1 MSVSRI
7 EQWLSSIGFKQYTQL
22 FIDNGY
28 DDFELCKH
36 LKENDL
42 DLMGITIPIVKAEIL
57 SSVNNLK
64 DAPNAAHVYFSMD
77 PNYWQADGTV
87 HSKASTIR
95 NYLREQNDSGIIHE
109 NEGNDVYNVVMQE
122 LTKDEIT
129 PTMLLSFPVTLKSRM
144 PGASG
149 SDHSRDKMSDSGND
163 SDPEEIYCAQDLAS
177 IYEERLSIPHEKI
190 LNVLHCIQRLHCR
203 RPESRNHELRLSH
216 SVSTSSSSHQ
226 FDSSTTRRRPH
237 PLQPHHNHHMHVQER
252 MSSFESG
259 AQPYDLNSHS
269 RNLSQPA
276 NTAIMPNHPHY
287 ASKTLGRIL
296 PSYQKPRNVVV
307 SPPIGPSTTIK
318 AARSQNITFDSR
330 EADLSPYNTNQT
342 TSSNTT
348 GDFSSSNSIDS
359 AAYLLK

>member
-129 PTMLLSFPVTLKSRM
+129 PTMLLSFPVTLKSRLA
-144 PGASG
+144 G
-149 SDHSRDKMSDSGND
+149 RDSFLF
-163 SDPEEIYCAQDLAS
+163 PCRIRPS
-177 IYEERLSIPHEKI
+177 I
-190 LNVLHCIQRLHCR
+190 LHCYCLYTIPSGVPIDRQGVL
-203 RPESRNHELRLSH
+203 
-216 SVSTSSSSHQ
+216 STSKKC
-226 FDSSTTRRRPH
+226 
-237 PLQPHHNHHMHVQER
+237 E
-252 MSSFESG
+252 
-259 AQPYDLNSHS
+259 
-269 RNLSQPA
+269 
-276 NTAIMPNHPHY
+276 I
-287 ASKTLGRIL
+287 
-296 PSYQKPRNVVV
+296 
-307 SPPIGPSTTIK
+307 
-318 AARSQNITFDSR
+318 
-330 EADLSPYNTNQT
+330 
-342 TSSNTT
+342 
-348 GDFSSSNSIDS
+348 
-359 AAYLLK
+359 